1 MSNVQEV
8 WFAIGI
14 AGLIF
19 WGVFGLITL
28 INWMLTVSDKKQET
42 QYELNRLDERIDWV
56 SGWQSKILSEI
67 DKRATELKTEVEVL
81 IKDTDRN
88 LTSMDKRISLIN
100 SWQNTLIL
108 DVAQLKY
115 KVYKKKE
122 KTTKK

>member
-42 QYELNRLDERIDWV
+42 QDKLNRLDERIDWV
-56 SGWQSKILSEI
+56 SGWQ
-67 DKRATELKTEVEVL
+67 
-81 IKDTDRN
+81 
-88 LTSMDKRISLIN
+88 
-100 SWQNTLIL
+100 NTLIL
-108 DVAQLKY
+108 DVAQLKH